1 MGWLFMSIAG
11 MGAHPTPKTYLDDQY
26 TWTRSLP
33 DGSITGARVLAS
45 SCLRNQVYYAAVEPS
60 TDGVPEPVI
69 AVVCLV
75 RWSPRNRDGEHF
87 GYKSMTE
94 DMGPNESECP
104 ARILDL
110 LGPTDSEYALAWR
123 QRCSASSARRSRA
136 LPEGAKVRL
145 AEPIAFVDG
154 VRRDEFTVVRDRGR
168 LRFRDATGVLCRIA
182 RAKDLDWTVVPQ
194 TKVHVPA
201 FPSRGN

>member
-11 MGAHPTPKTYLDDQY
+11 MGANPTPKAYLDDQY
-26 TWTRSLP
+26 TWTRIVQ
-33 DGSITGARVLAS
+33 DGSTSSARVLAS

-60 TDGVPEPVI
+60 TDGVPESVI
-69 AVVCLV
+69 GVVCLV

-87 GYKSMTE
+87 GYKSITE

-123 QRCSASSARRSRA
+123 RRCSLSLTRRSRV
-136 LPEGAKVRL
+136 LPDGAKVRL
-145 AEPIAFVDG
+145 PEPIAFADG
-154 VRRDEFTVVRDRGR
+154 VRRDEFTVVRHRGR
-168 LRFRDATGVLCRIA
+168 LRFRDAAGTLCQIP
-182 RAKDLDWTVVPQ
+182 RAKDLDWTIVPQ
-194 TKVHVPA
+194 TRVHTPT